1 MCASLSESF
10 SLYFCCKKDDQEGTC
25 KLNLQKFKWF
35 SENCIC
41 DALRDLGSVTIWRL
55 HDRSNVCECMLT
67 LFSTFMSFLPVCM
80 SQHGI
85 QTVLSNDKRL
95 NAIQAGKHTSN
106 LMTFECCF
114 LISQYHESC
123 NAMSSFTVLHHVP
136 WNFYLHCSSMFS
148 LFVYYILQ

>member
-1 MCASLSESF
+1 MSVFDPIHSRNNYGKRLISILEINSRTSRASASLSESF
-10 SLYFCCKKDDQEGTC
+10 SLYFCRKKDDQEGTC

-67 LFSTFMSFLPVCM
+67 LFSTFMSFLSVCM

-114 LISQYHESC
+114 LIS
-123 NAMSSFTVLHHVP
+123 
-136 WNFYLHCSSMFS
+136 
-148 LFVYYILQ
+148 